1 MAKSSSKEKDTD
13 WALTLKQ
20 DPIHIDLAQ
29 SGRNNYF
36 CLGCRKEVIAVKQT
50 KNPHW
55 QSYFRHYAK
64 DVNRNLAECV
74 VASRMYRERLAEQIL
89 LRLKKLKVPAVLKY
103 PPRGIEGAPMLLQQ
117 PQKTIAH
124 RVQSQLSFY
133 EDENGEI
140 KRGKNPD
147 LKDRFLL
154 IRPDVTFFDT
164 QDNPILFIE
173 FVITHKLDI
182 EKKIKLAR
190 LGIDT
195 VQIIIPK
202 KPEPEIEKT
211 LTSSRAIKWVYNAKE
226 ANTEYIPPA
235 SGNSGGIYELDED
248 QRKLFEES
256 FRCRSNQIGNLI
268 RSIKR
273 CYRSESYRRT
283 ERNFE
288 QAISRIEK
296 ARERAESRLADL
308 EEGIGREISSGIEN
322 QFRVEVETLEREEKK
337 HQDYRQRL
345 EERYRELES
354 EYYREK
360 NRLAEEEAAL
370 EKEQR
375 DISESIR
382 RGEQPG
388 EAERNLREE
397 FAAAEEELNREIKE
411 VEFEIENL
419 QQKER
424 RFDRDLESEERE
436 VVQSEIRAISQFG
449 KSKEKL
455 EDQTRDIE
463 SQIANFG
470 DYTKG
475 EIRGIEGEFEEIGK
489 QSIKRINKRDV
500 SGNNELS
507 SRIKTVLEARRICSN
522 FGQEQ
527 SHLESAKE
535 ALQFVR
541 SGTWK
546 NK

>member
-1 MAKSSSKEKDTD
+1 MAKSKETDTD
-13 WALTLKQ
+13 WARTFKQ
-20 DPIHIDLAQ
+20 EYVHIDSAE

-36 CLGCRKEVIAVKQT
+36 CLGCGKEVIAHKQI

-64 DVNRNLAECV
+64 DVNRDLTECV
-74 VASRMYRERLAEQIL
+74 VASKQYRERLAEQIL
-89 LRLKKLKVPAVLKY
+89 HRLKKLKVPAVLKS
-103 PPRGIEGAPMLLQQ
+103 PPKGVEGTAMLLQE
-117 PQKTIAH
+117 PQEIIAH
-124 RVQSQLSFY
+124 TVRAQLSFY
-133 EDENGEI
+133 EDENGKI
-140 KRGKNPD
+140 KWGKNPD
-147 LKDRFLL
+147 LKDRYLL
-154 IRPDVTFFDT
+154 IRPDVTFFDAK
-164 QDNPILFIE
+164 DNPILFVE

-182 EKKIKLAR
+182 EKTLKLKR

-211 LTSSRAIKWVYNAKE
+211 LTSSRAIKWVYNEKE
-226 ANTEYIPPA
+226 TNIEYIQPA
-235 SGNSGGIYELDED
+235 EGNSGGIYELDED

-273 CYRSESYRRT
+273 CYRSEPYRRT

-288 QAISRIEK
+288 QEISRVEE
-296 ARERAESRLADL
+296 ATERAESRLADL

-322 QFRVEVETLEREEKK
+322 RFRVEVETLEREEKK
-337 HQDYRQRL
+337 HQDYRRRL

-354 EYYREK
+354 EYYSEK
-360 NRLAEEEAAL
+360 NRLAEEETAL

-436 VVQSEIRAISQFG
+436 VVQSEVRARSQFR

-455 EDQTRDIE
+455 ENQTRDIE
-463 SQIANFG
+463 VQIANFG

-475 EIRGIEGEFEEIGK
+475 EIRRIEGEFAEIGK
-489 QSIKRINKRDV
+489 QSIKRINKKDV
-500 SGNNELS
+500 SGDNGLS
-507 SRIKTVLEARRICSN
+507 SRIKTVLEARRICSD
-522 FGQEQ
+522 FRQEQ
-527 SHLESAKE
+527 SHLERAKE

-546 NK
+546 N